1 MGGVVDSIEYRED
14 HVIQKVNSWLDELN
28 MLCDIARI
36 ERQEAY
42 SCFVSE
48 CKHKLTYIRRTIR
61 NTSHQLEKTE
71 EVMLTKFIP
80 AITGGIY
87 VNPDERYL
95 LPLPAKYGG
104 LGIPIFSELSGIEF
118 KNSQIMSEDL
128 RNKTIEQ
135 ERTDSQQQEEKTKEN
150 NNKIR
155 NSKQGRYHSILQ
167 RLCNDMSDE
176 QRRLNE
182 INQQQ
187 GASYWLTTLPI
198 KEEGYTINKNYFWD
212 LLRLRYGWQLQR
224 LPTNCECGACFT
236 MDHALSRKK
245 GDFISLRHSQIR
257 DLTANCLNIIR
268 HDVLQTRDLTAK
280 LLKIIRHD
288 VFQIRDLT
296 ANLLKIIHYDVFQIR
311 DLTANL
317 LKIIRHDV
325 LIEPTLQQ
333 LTGESL
339 HERNVNITGEAR
351 VDIVA
356 RGFWISGQWTFFNIR
371 VFNPIARGYGSQEL
385 TKAYEIN
392 EREKKRQFNERI
404 LEVEH
409 GSFTP
414 LS

>member
-1 MGGVVDSIEYRED
+1 
-14 HVIQKVNSWLDELN
+14 
-28 MLCDIARI
+28 
-36 ERQEAY
+36 
-42 SCFVSE
+42 
-48 CKHKLTYIRRTIR
+48 
-61 NTSHQLEKTE
+61 
-71 EVMLTKFIP
+71 
-80 AITGGIY
+80 
-87 VNPDERYL
+87 
-95 LPLPAKYGG
+95 
-104 LGIPIFSELSGIEF
+104 
-118 KNSQIMSEDL
+118 
-128 RNKTIEQ
+128 
-135 ERTDSQQQEEKTKEN
+135 
-150 NNKIR
+150 
-155 NSKQGRYHSILQ
+155 
-167 RLCNDMSDE
+167 
-176 QRRLNE
+176 
-182 INQQQ
+182 
-187 GASYWLTTLPI
+187 
-198 KEEGYTINKNYFWD
+198 
-212 LLRLRYGWQLQR
+212 
-224 LPTNCECGACFT
+224 

-280 LLKIIRHD
+280 LLKIIR
-288 VFQIRDLT
+288 
-296 ANLLKIIHYDVFQIR
+296 YDVFQIR

-351 VDIVA
+351 ADIVA